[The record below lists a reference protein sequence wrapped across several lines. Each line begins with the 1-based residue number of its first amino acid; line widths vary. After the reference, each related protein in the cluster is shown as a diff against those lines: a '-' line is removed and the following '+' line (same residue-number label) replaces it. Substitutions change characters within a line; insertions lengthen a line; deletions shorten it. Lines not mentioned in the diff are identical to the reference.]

1 MVMEIKGTEYEVHF
15 GIKFIRELDKKYE
28 VERENMKFGAGL
40 EIMVPLLMGYDTTKL
55 SEILYLSTCTEKKR
69 PNQESVDEYVEN
81 HEDIEKLFAE
91 VLEELKN
98 SNATRLKV
106 KNLMEDLEN
115 LEDLENG
122 KTVA

>member
-1 MVMEIKGTEYEVHF
+1 M
-15 GIKFIRELDKKYE
+15 
-28 VERENMKFGAGL
+28 
-40 EIMVPLLMGYDTTKL
+40 MVPLLMGYDTTKL
-55 SEILYLSTCTEKKR
+55 SEVLYLSTCTEKKR

>member
-1 MVMEIKGTEYEVHF
+1 M
-15 GIKFIRELDKKYE
+15 
-28 VERENMKFGAGL
+28 
-40 EIMVPLLMGYDTTKL
+40 
-55 SEILYLSTCTEKKR
+55 
-69 PNQESVDEYVEN
+69 EN

>member
-1 MVMEIKGTEYEVHF
+1 MVMEIKGTEYEVRF

-28 VERENMKFGAGL
+28 IERENMKFGAGL
-40 EIMVPLLMGYDTTKL
+40 EMIVPLLLGYDATKL
-55 SEILYLSTCTEKKR
+55 SEVLYLSTCTEKKR

-81 HEDIEKLFAE
+81 HEDIEKLFEE
-91 VLEELKN
+91 VMDELKN

-106 KNLMEDLEN
+106 KDLMEGLE
-115 LEDLENG
+115 ELENG

>member
-1 MVMEIKGTEYEVHF
+1 MVMEIKGAEYEVHF

-28 VERENMKFGAGL
+28 IERENMKFGAGL
-40 EIMVPLLMGYDTTKL
+40 EMIVPLLLGYDATKL
-55 SEILYLSTCTEKKR
+55 SEVLYLSTCTEKKR

-81 HEDIEKLFAE
+81 HEDIEKLFEE
-91 VLEELKN
+91 VMDELKN

-106 KNLMEDLEN
+106 KDLMEGLE
-115 LEDLENG
+115 ELENG

>member
-1 MVMEIKGTEYEVHF
+1 MVMEIKGAEYEVHF

-28 VERENMKFGAGL
+28 IERENMKFGAGL
-40 EIMVPLLMGYDTTKL
+40 EMIVPLLLGYDATKL
-55 SEILYLSTCTEKKR
+55 SEVLYLSTCTEKKR

-81 HEDIEKLFAE
+81 HEDIEKLFEE
-91 VLEELKN
+91 VLDELKN

-106 KNLMEDLEN
+106 KDLMEGLE
-115 LEDLENG
+115 ELENG

>member
-28 VERENMKFGAGL
+28 IERENMKFGAGL
-40 EIMVPLLMGYDTTKL
+40 EMIVPLLLGYDATKL

-81 HEDIEKLFAE
+81 HEDIEKLFEE
-91 VLEELKN
+91 VMDELKN

-106 KNLMEDLEN
+106 KDLMEGLE
-115 LEDLENG
+115 ELENG

>member
-1 MVMEIKGTEYEVHF
+1 MEIKGTEYEVHF

-28 VERENMKFGAGL
+28 IERENMKFGAGL
-40 EIMVPLLMGYDTTKL
+40 EMIVPLLLGYDATKL
-55 SEILYLSTCTEKKR
+55 SEVLYLSTCTEKKR

-81 HEDIEKLFAE
+81 HEDIEKLFEE
-91 VLEELKN
+91 VMDELKN

-106 KNLMEDLEN
+106 KDLMEGLE
-115 LEDLENG
+115 ELENG

>member
-28 VERENMKFGAGL
+28 IERENMKFGAGL
-40 EIMVPLLMGYDTTKL
+40 EMIVPLLLGYDATKL
-55 SEILYLSTCTEKKR
+55 SEVLYLSTCTEKKR

-81 HEDIEKLFAE
+81 HEDIEKLFEE
-91 VLEELKN
+91 VMDELKN

-106 KNLMEDLEN
+106 KDLMEGLE
-115 LEDLENG
+115 ELENG